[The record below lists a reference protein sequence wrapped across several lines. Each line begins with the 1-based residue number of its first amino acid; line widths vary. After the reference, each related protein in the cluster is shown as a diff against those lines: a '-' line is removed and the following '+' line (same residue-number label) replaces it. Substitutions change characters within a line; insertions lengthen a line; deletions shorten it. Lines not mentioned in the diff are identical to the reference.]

1 MIPALVF
8 LHCNHTPHCTAA
20 VDKHFDY
27 TTLQLKTA
35 GSVELFYDDER
46 HLLDGPF
53 LWPAMPGPHIRF
65 HRARGCPE
73 WDHRYVAFS
82 GNGVHELVDPS
93 GLLARPLPLPA
104 DRVESITRVMDDLIE
119 SATDSDELR
128 RMKATTILQRLLL
141 EAAELRTASG
151 AGSATDPWLAA
162 VMRRLETSGA
172 AARL

>member
-93 GLLARPLPLPA
+93 GLLARPLPAAGGPR
-104 DRVESITRVMDDLIE
+104 RVDH
-119 SATDSDELR
+119 
-128 RMKATTILQRLLL
+128 
-141 EAAELRTASG
+141 SG
-151 AGSATDPWLAA
+151 YG
-162 VMRRLETSGA
+162 
-172 AARL
+172 